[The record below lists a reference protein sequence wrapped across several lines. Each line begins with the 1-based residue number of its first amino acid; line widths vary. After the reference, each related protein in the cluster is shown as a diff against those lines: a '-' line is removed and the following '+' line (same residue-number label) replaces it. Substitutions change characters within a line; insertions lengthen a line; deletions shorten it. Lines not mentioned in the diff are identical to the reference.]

1 MEELLSQIKYLSKIS
16 EPERKK
22 QIGVL
27 VRKLTNL
34 LSFNQ
39 VWEEFEKWFTK
50 IHSGF
55 IESLRSK
62 HSNLSI
68 TEIKVCAL
76 LRLNMNSKEIASLMN
91 IQPESVSMSRYRIR
105 KKLALPRKQN
115 LNEYLS
121 QF

>member
-1 MEELLSQIKYLSKIS
+1 
-16 EPERKK
+16 
-22 QIGVL
+22 
-27 VRKLTNL
+27 
-34 LSFNQ
+34 
-39 VWEEFEKWFTK
+39 
-50 IHSGF
+50 
-55 IESLRSK
+55 
-62 HSNLSI
+62 
-68 TEIKVCAL
+68 